1 MLKVHF
7 SEPFTSAGIVR
18 LRGDP
23 GNGGIDS
30 VTGWASEGDDVC
42 SGGCERI
49 HEWESGDS
57 FEE

>member
-23 GNGGIDS
+23 GNGGIDG
-30 VTGWASEGDDVC
+30 VTTWTSEGDNIS
-42 SGGCERI
+42 SGGCEGI
-49 HEWESGDS
+49 HEREGGDS
-57 FEE
+57 LEE